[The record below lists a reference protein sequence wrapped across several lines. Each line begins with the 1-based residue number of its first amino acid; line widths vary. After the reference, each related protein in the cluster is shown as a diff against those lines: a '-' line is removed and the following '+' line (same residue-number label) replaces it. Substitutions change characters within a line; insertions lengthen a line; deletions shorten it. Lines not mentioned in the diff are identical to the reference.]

1 MNSKLVTRLS
11 RLEQQSSLQRASF
24 GQEMLSKALE
34 RLSDAELDHIH
45 NLAKRGGASAEPT
58 PEERSALERFK
69 VLCDQ
74 AGT

>member
-1 MNSKLVTRLS
+1 
-11 RLEQQSSLQRASF
+11 
-24 GQEMLSKALE
+24 MLSKALE